1 LLLPGNNGT
10 ALKSVP
16 LPLIIQ
22 NKTDQ
27 TMNKAYYI
35 VLSFFLLLCIQPK
48 LYGQLQTA
56 HWFFGKNAG
65 LDFTS
70 GTPVVDNS
78 GQINS
83 GEGVASFSD
92 GFGNLLFYTDGT
104 NVYTRNHAIMPNG
117 TGLYGHPSSTQSCI
131 IIPAPDNADLYYIFT
146 TDALEN
152 FLLLPLGS
160 RSKGL
165 NYSIV
170 DMSLGVDG
178 EVTVKN
184 VPLPLGGFQ
193 RCNEQLTAV
202 AKADCSGYWVITNY
216 FGKFYS
222 FSVTSEGVDT
232 DPVVSV
238 GGPNSILP
246 GVGYLRASHDGKK
259 IAYTSFSEN
268 GGLRVYDL
276 NNEDGTLSNE
286 NILYLPARQYYG
298 VEFSPD
304 NSVLYA
310 STGNNLLQYDLAAIP
325 VNSEVILATN
335 NGNMSGA
342 LQLGPDNKIYY
353 ADVEQYVTNEY
364 LSVINDPDNFG
375 SPGYVQ
381 DAISLGKERGFGL
394 PNFIPYL
401 YHVKL
406 FINEVDD
413 VTEFC
418 EGAALGFSYCHVNR
432 ATTIS
437 TVLWN
442 FGDGNTSTD
451 EAPEHT
457 YAAAGTFTVSL
468 SVTIG
473 GKAYTSATEITII
486 AAPEAENAEQKVC
499 ILPGGAHTFDLA
511 QSYPQINPDNENVTI
526 TFHAT
531 EQKAKDKEDALPSGY
546 TTAVS
551 KTLWIRIENEHGCYT
566 VRQMQLLVNETPVL
580 NTLTAV
586 TLCSGN
592 TAVLQVTSQATNTI
606 NWYATQNGTTPLFTG
621 NNYETPVLTANTN
634 YWVEAVSPAG
644 CLSGRTKV
652 TVTVNSVS
660 VSSQN
665 AVTCNDNT
673 VTLTASSPGNT
684 INWYNSATATQPV
697 ATGTQFTTPIL
708 TSNTSYWVQ
717 AVAPGGC
724 LSARTQ
730 VSVTVNALP
739 VVTVA
744 DANVT
749 ACEGSAVVFS
759 ASSTGNIINWYSSET
774 AAQPVATGTSFTTPQ
789 LTQSASWW
797 VEARSPQ
804 GCFSG
809 RTEVSVIVD
818 PTPVITVED
827 TNTTICTGETAVL
840 TASSP
845 GNTINWYGDAGAALP
860 LATGTV
866 FTTPALSATTS
877 YWVEAVSPQG
887 CISERLETEVIVI
900 KGAAPLFD
908 LQQVYCL
915 GSQPMRLSTISD
927 NGIRGTW
934 SPAVINTSNTGILT
948 YIFTP
953 DIGQCT
959 VEQVVLQVEV
969 TENITPEFNLETV
982 YLFKGAS
989 QELPTVSN
997 NGVSGTWY
1005 DPYIDMTVSGKKSYT
1020 FIPDPDQCAKI
1031 FTTEIRVIDYPRY
1044 FSPNGDGLHD
1054 LWNIWG
1060 FTREYKA
1067 QINIFDRY
1075 GKLIK
1080 QFDPLREGWDGTYNG
1095 NTLPATDY
1103 WFTVTFMVDGI
1114 NNREF
1119 RAHFSLLR

>member
-1 LLLPGNNGT
+1 MIHKYRI
-10 ALKSVP
+10 A
-16 LPLIIQ
+16 
-22 NKTDQ
+22 
-27 TMNKAYYI
+27 I
-35 VLSFFLLLCIQPK
+35 VLLLCAHSAV
-48 LYGQLQTA
+48 YGQLETS
-56 HWFFGKNAG
+56 HWYFGKNAG

-70 GTPVVDNS
+70 GVLVIDNS
-78 GQINS
+78 SQMDAN
-83 GEGVASFSD
+83 EGTASFSD
-92 GFGNLLFYTDGT
+92 EFGNLLFYTDGST
-104 NVYTRNHAIMPNG
+104 VYTRNHAIMPNG
-117 TGLYGHPSSTQSCI
+117 TGLHGHRSSTQSSI
-131 IIPAPDNADLYYIFT
+131 IVPAPNTAGLYYIFT
-146 TDALEN
+146 TDAIERFLE
-152 FLLLPLGS
+152 LPLGS
-160 RSKGL
+160 QSKGL

-184 VPLPLGGFQ
+184 IPLPLSGLQ

-202 AKADCSGYWVITNY
+202 ARADCSGYWVITSY

-222 FSVTSEGVDT
+222 FSVTSGGVDAN
-232 DPVVSV
+232 PVVSA

-246 GVGYLRASHDGKK
+246 GAGYLRASHDGKK
-259 IAYTSFSEN
+259 IAYTSFTEN
-268 GGLRVYDL
+268 GGLRVYDF
-276 NNEDGTLSNE
+276 NNNDGTVSNE
-286 NILYLPARQYYG
+286 NILYALPRQYYG

-304 NSVLYA
+304 NTVLYA
-310 STGNNLLQYDLAAIP
+310 STANNLLQYDLTSMP
-325 VNSEVILATN
+325 VNSEVTLATN
-335 NGNMSGA
+335 NGNMQGA

-353 ADVEQYVTNEY
+353 ADKKQYAIDEY

-375 SPGYVQ
+375 SPGYVH
-381 DAISLGKERGFGL
+381 DAVSLGRRRGFGL
-394 PNFIPYL
+394 PNFIPYM

-406 FINEVDD
+406 FINDID
-413 VTEFC
+413 TITEAC
-418 EGAALGFSYCHVNR
+418 EGSSLAFSYCHVNR
-432 ATTIS
+432 ATTTS
-437 TVLWN
+437 TVLWD

-457 YAAAGTFTVSL
+457 YAAAGTYTVTL

-473 GKAYTSATEITII
+473 GKAYISATEITII
-486 AAPEAENAEQKVC
+486 AAPEAENAEQDICV
-499 ILPGGAHTFDLA
+499 PQGATHTFNLTE
-511 QSYPQINPDNENVTI
+511 SYSQINPNNEDVTI

-546 TTAVS
+546 TTPVS
-551 KTLWIRIENEHGCYT
+551 KSLWIRIENEHGCYT
-566 VRQMQLLVNETPVL
+566 IRQMQLVVNETPVL
-580 NTLTAV
+580 NTQAVV

-592 TAVLQVTSQATNTI
+592 TVVLQVTAQPSDTI
-606 NWYATQNGTTPLFTG
+606 NWYATQNGTTPIFTG
-621 NNYETPVLTANTN
+621 NNYETPVLTANAS

-652 TVTVNSVS
+652 TVTVNSLS
-660 VSSQN
+660 VSTQN
-665 AVTCNDNT
+665 AVTCSGT
-673 VTLTASSPGNT
+673 TAILIASSPGNT
-684 INWYNSATATQPV
+684 INWYNSAAAVLPV

-708 TSNTSYWVQ
+708 TSNTSYWVE
-717 AVAPGGC
+717 AVAPSGC

-739 VVTVA
+739 IVTVA
-744 DANVT
+744 DVNVT
-749 ACEGSAVVFS
+749 ACEGSVVMFS

-774 AAQPVATGTSFTTPQ
+774 AAQPVATGTAFTTPQ
-789 LTQSASWW
+789 LIQSASWW

-809 RTEVSVIVD
+809 RAEVSVIVE
-818 PTPVITVED
+818 PTPDVTVED
-827 TNTTICTGETAVL
+827 TNITICTGETTVL

-845 GNTINWYGDAGAALP
+845 GNTINWYSDATAALP
-860 LATGTV
+860 VATGIV

-887 CISERLETEVIVI
+887 CISGLLEIEVIVI
-900 KGAAPLFD
+900 QGAASLFD

-915 GSQPMRLSTISD
+915 GSQPIRLPAISD
-927 NGIRGTW
+927 NGIHGTW
-934 SPAVINTSNTGILT
+934 SPAVINTSNAGILT

-969 TENITPEFNLETV
+969 TENITPEFNLEAV
-982 YLFKGAS
+982 YFFKGAS

-1005 DPYIDMTVSGKKSYT
+1005 DPYIDMAVSGKRSYT

-1103 WFTVTFMVDGI
+1103 WFTVTFMVDG